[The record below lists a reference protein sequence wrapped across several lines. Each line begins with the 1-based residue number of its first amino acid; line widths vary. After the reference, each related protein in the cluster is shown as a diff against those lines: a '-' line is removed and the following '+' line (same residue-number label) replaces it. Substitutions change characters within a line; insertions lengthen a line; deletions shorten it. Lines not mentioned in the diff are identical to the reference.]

1 MQFRMKLAAL
11 GVAAGTAALVLA
23 ATPALAGSHA
33 ASKGITAPET
43 AYGAVYGKAAI
54 ANNLT
59 IPAGWRGLVYTSGV
73 FTTGGTGPPKKGQ
86 DHTFTTSAGN
96 LTVVVTAPPTNG
108 ESFNAQ
114 ACHFSFWTDVVF
126 SVVGSKSTGK
136 FAGTSGPGAVE
147 VYGAGYVPR
156 YTSGKHKGQCN
167 TSNNAPEL
175 VKGAIGTFLL
185 SAVLTTP

>member
-1 MQFRMKLAAL
+1 MQFRTKLAAL
-11 GVAAGTAALVLA
+11 GVAGGTAALVLT
-23 ATPALAGSHA
+23 ATPALAASHA
-33 ASKGITAPET
+33 ASKGTTAPEI
-43 AYGAVYGKAAI
+43 ASGAVYGQAAT

-59 IPAGWRGLVYTSGV
+59 IPASWRGLVYTGGV

-96 LTVVVTAPPTNG
+96 LTVVVTAPPTN
-108 ESFNAQ
+108 NQVANLQ

-147 VYGAGYVPR
+147 VYGAGYGSR
-156 YTSGKHKGQCN
+156 YTSGPHKGQCN

-175 VKGAIGTFLL
+175 AKGAIATFVL